1 MSALHDA
8 FRDGNNRVMETYML
22 YMAQIKINNSEAFK
36 DILPE
41 LTDI

>member
-1 MSALHDA
+1 
-8 FRDGNNRVMETYML
+8 MESFMF